1 MQRSSEHH
9 PSPHKFSNEHDEED
23 MDDEGE
29 EAAEAEG
36 RGETG
41 STTTAAMTT
50 TTTGGNTKTFV
61 TTRFGSILEVSWG
74 HRGALSGGVLEARTL

>member
-1 MQRSSEHH
+1 MQRSSEPH
-9 PSPHKFSNEHDEED
+9 PVSHMSSNEED

-36 RGETG
+36 RGEGG
-41 STTTAAMTT
+41 STTTAATT

-61 TTRFGSILEVSWG
+61 MSRSGSVLEVSWG
-74 HRGALSGGVLEARTL
+74 HRGVLSGGVLEARTL

>member
-9 PSPHKFSNEHDEED
+9 PSPHMFSNEHDEED

-36 RGETG
+36 RGEGG
-41 STTTAAMTT
+41 STTTAAT

-61 TTRFGSILEVSWG
+61 MSRSGSVLEVSWG
-74 HRGALSGGVLEARTL
+74 RRGALSGGVFEARTL

>member
-1 MQRSSEHH
+1 MV
-9 PSPHKFSNEHDEED
+9 SNEHDEED
-23 MDDEGE
+23 MEDEGE

-36 RGETG
+36 RGEGG
-41 STTTAAMTT
+41 STTTAATTTTTTTT

-61 TTRFGSILEVSWG
+61 MSRSGSVLEVSWG